1 MSSIDINADIGES
14 FGRFTIGNDQEL
26 LKYIS
31 SANIACGFHAGD
43 PLVIRNT
50 VINSLKLNVSVGAH
64 PGYPDLQGFGRRA
77 INMSSEEIVAMTIY
91 QVGALKSIVEAEGGR
106 LNHVKAHG
114 ALYNSA
120 ANDTNI
126 AEAIAQ
132 AIFRVDGSLIMFGL
146 PGSCLQKA
154 AEKFNLRFAGE
165 AFADR
170 AYNDDGTLVAR
181 NMSGAVI
188 TNEAECIK
196 QVSRMIFDNI
206 VITITGKKIKI
217 SPDTICLH
225 GDNEHAV
232 QLASELKKNLESSGV
247 AIIPVS

>member
-14 FGRFTIGNDQEL
+14 FGRYTIGNDQEL

-77 INMSSEEIVAMTIY
+77 IRMSSEEMVAMIIY
-91 QVGALKSIVEAEGGR
+91 QIGALKSIAEAEGGR

-120 ANDTNI
+120 ANDSNI
-126 AEAIAQ
+126 AEAIAF
-132 AIFRVDGSLIMFGL
+132 AISKVDNSLIMFGL
-146 PGSCLQKA
+146 PGSCLEKA
-154 AEKFNLRFAGE
+154 AEKFNLRFAAE

-170 AYNDDGTLVAR
+170 AYNDDGTLLAR
-181 NMSGAVI
+181 NIPGSVI
-188 TNEAECIK
+188 TSESECIER
-196 QVSRMIFDNI
+196 VSRMVSDNC
-206 VITITGKKIKI
+206 VITITGKKIRI
-217 SPDTICLH
+217 RPDTICLH
-225 GDNEHAV
+225 GDNEHV
-232 QLASELKKNLESSGV
+232 LQFASELIKNLESSGV